1 MASFSNTS
9 LSDTYSLRSKMMEE
23 LLSGNPQ
30 AFERSLQELFARIP
44 YQLWGSDEKYF
55 HSLFLLWLNLLGFK
69 VDAEVC
75 TDKGRIDA
83 VWTWNERVVIAEVK
97 YAAEGDTKQLL
108 DAALA
113 QIHEKKYAERYAG
126 GDKRIALLGV
136 AFAGKDSACRM
147 EEILL

>member
-1 MASFSNTS
+1 MDVGQIRTQ
-9 LSDTYSLRSKMMEE
+9 MMRQ
-23 LLSGNPQ
+23 LLEGNPQ

-44 YQLWGSDEKYF
+44 YQLWGTDEKYF

-69 VDAEVC
+69 VDAEVS

-97 YAAEGDTKQLL
+97 YAAEGDTDKLL

-113 QIHEKKYAERYAG
+113 QIREKKYAERYAG

-136 AFAGKDSACRM
+136 AFAGKESACRM
-147 EEILL
+147 EEII